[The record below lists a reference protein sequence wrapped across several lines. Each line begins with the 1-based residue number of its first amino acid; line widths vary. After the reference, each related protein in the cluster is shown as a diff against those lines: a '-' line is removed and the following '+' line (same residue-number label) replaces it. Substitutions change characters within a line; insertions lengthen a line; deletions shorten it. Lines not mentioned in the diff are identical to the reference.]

1 MNRLK
6 RAAEDARYLVD
17 RGYPKDSA
25 IRFVS
30 DHYCLPKEQRVVL
43 IRSIVEFGVAC
54 TRKAK
59 ALPLEAL
66 RERIVFVDGY
76 NVLISVESMLAGYPI
91 YQCDDGF
98 LRDTRGIYGSYKCSQ
113 FTAYAIYEILDLL
126 TLAIPY
132 RVEVLID
139 RQMSRSGELA
149 EQVRCIMAK
158 WGLPGDARTAQNV
171 DQSLKEAMAIIATSD
186 GNVIDAVSYVVDLP
200 AEMARRRGINY
211 QAL

>member
-1 MNRLK
+1 MNMLK

-43 IRSIVEFGVAC
+43 IRAIVEFGRAC
-54 TRKAK
+54 SRKAK

-66 RERIVFVDGY
+66 CERVVFVDGY
-76 NVLISVESMLAGYPI
+76 NVLITVESLLAGYPI

-98 LRDTRGIYGSYKCSQ
+98 LRDTRGINGSYKSSQ
-113 FTAYAIYEILDLL
+113 FTVSAIFAILDI
-126 TLAIPY
+126 LASAVPS
-132 RVEVLID
+132 RVEVLLD

-149 EQVRCIMAK
+149 EQIRCTMETC
-158 WGLPGDARTAQNV
+158 GLPGDARTAQDV
-171 DQSLKEAMAIIATSD
+171 DHSLKTAMAIVATSD
-186 GNVIDAVSYVVDLP
+186 GNVIDAASYVVDLP
-200 AEMARRRGINY
+200 ADMARRHGINF
-211 QAL
+211 LVL